1 MLLVPM
7 QMQRNV
13 HRRNESRGVSAG
25 VHTSPMPS
33 SEDRDRRAADL
44 RERAALVRRDGWE
57 QYENTWSSGEVAG
70 VRAVLGESGA
80 LDTAVELWAPTLWG
94 AGPADADAR
103 TGYRS
108 TRKWFAAVAQDDAM
122 EMTEAERARL
132 AASNAAISDL
142 AGALLSRDRE
152 GADAAFAAIQ
162 QANTKLDREALLD
175 KIHMPRDAEGFE
187 DGLRRIMVR
196 IPDGWGRWIGCS
208 RGWYPIIIELDEAMA
223 AIDPDYEL
231 HQVKEKLGGLR
242 YYFGVSEG
250 TSKADRQRMDELVDA
265 AEEKCEATCEL
276 CGDPGIRHTTPH
288 GWLKTLCAGCAVAS
302 EKGYEPLG
310 ELVNDLAPD
319 RRGLWRVTC
328 YGDGPDSH
336 WDMTHGEVSIIDGE
350 RYRDFEVLALPSVLR
365 TWRIRLPDGTEV
377 ESGTIAAI
385 ERVR

>member
-1 MLLVPM
+1 
-7 QMQRNV
+7 
-13 HRRNESRGVSAG
+13 
-25 VHTSPMPS
+25 MPS

>member
-1 MLLVPM
+1 
-7 QMQRNV
+7 
-13 HRRNESRGVSAG
+13 
-25 VHTSPMPS
+25 MPS
-33 SEDRDRRAADL
+33 SEDRDRRDADL
-44 RERAALVRRDGWE
+44 RERAALVRRDGWAP
-57 QYENTWSSGEVAG
+57 YESTWSTGEVAG
-70 VRAVLGESGA
+70 VRAVLGEPGA
-80 LDTAVELWAPTLWG
+80 LDDAVGQWAPTLWG
-94 AGPADADAR
+94 AAAAEADAR

-108 TRKWFAAVAQDDAM
+108 TRKWFAAVAQADDDL
-122 EMTEAERARL
+122 EMTDSERARL

-152 GADAAFAAIQ
+152 GADAAFAVIHQ
-162 QANTKLDREALLD
+162 VESQVDRAALRD

-187 DGLRRIMVR
+187 DGLRRIMLR
-196 IPDGWGRWIGCS
+196 IPDGWGRWISCS
-208 RGWYPIIIELDEAMA
+208 RGWYPIVIQLDHDLA

-250 TSKADRQRMDELVDA
+250 VSESDHQRMRALVRA
-265 AEEKCEATCEL
+265 AEERCEVACEL
-276 CGDPGIRHTTPH
+276 CGEPGVPHTTPH
-288 GWLKTLCAGCAVAS
+288 GWLRTLCSSCAATS

-310 ELVNDLAPD
+310 ELVNDLGPD

-336 WDMTHGEVSIIDGE
+336 WDLTHGEVSLIDGE

-365 TWRIRLPDGTEV
+365 TWRIRLSDGTEI
-377 ESGTIAAI
+377 ESGLIASI

>member
-1 MLLVPM
+1 M
-7 QMQRNV
+7 QMQRNL
-13 HRRNESRGVSAG
+13 HRRNGSRGVGTG
-25 VHTSPMPS
+25 VQTGPMPS

-44 RERAALVRRDGWE
+44 RERAALVRANGWE
-57 QYENTWSSGEVAG
+57 PYENTWSSGEVAG

-187 DGLRRIMVR
+187 DGLRAIMVR
-196 IPDGWGRWIGCS
+196 IPDGWGRWISCS

-242 YYFGVSEG
+242 YYFGMSEG
-250 TSKADRQRMDELVDA
+250 TSKSDRQRMDELVDA

-336 WDMTHGEVSIIDGE
+336 WDMTHGEVSVIDGD

-365 TWRIRLPDGTEV
+365 TWRLRFADGTEI
-377 ESGTIAAI
+377 ESGTIATI